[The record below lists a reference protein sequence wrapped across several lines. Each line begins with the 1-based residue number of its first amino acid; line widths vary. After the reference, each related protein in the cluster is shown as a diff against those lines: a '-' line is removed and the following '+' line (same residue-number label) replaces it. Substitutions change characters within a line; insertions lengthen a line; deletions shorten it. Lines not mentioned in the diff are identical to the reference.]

1 MVLLAAEID
10 QMKPVYV
17 REKSNASTAGGVTS
31 SPLMSP
37 MNRHSRSGST
47 GVSNLKK
54 TQNNATKAAAQRL
67 AQVMAH
73 QPPDDD
79 DDDDGDEAIS
89 LDYTPVAA
97 AGIIG
102 RTTGRTVA
110 RPQSPMVI
118 SLITFLV

>member
-1 MVLLAAEID
+1 MAATID
-10 QMKPVYV
+10 QMRPVYV

-37 MNRHSRSGST
+37 MNPHSRSGST
-47 GVSNLKK
+47 GLANPKK

-79 DDDDGDEAIS
+79 DDNDDDEE
-89 LDYTPVAA
+89 LPFDYAPVGA
-97 AGIIG
+97 AGSVG
-102 RTTGRTVA
+102 RTAGRTAV

-118 SLITFLV
+118 TFWV